1 MQAISHPRMTPW
13 VVRLILANAVVLLLL
28 DTVIT
33 SEGAFRA
40 LAFDPASAL
49 SRPWTFF
56 TYMFVHADLLH
67 LLANSLGLWMLGS
80 AVEQRLGGEKFLL
93 YYLYCGVGAAFFA
106 LLLSKFALV
115 QPFVGASGAILGLA
129 VALAILWPDAEMIVI
144 PIPIPM
150 KARTFAILLVAFN
163 AIMALPFL
171 RGNSSIAY
179 EAHLGGALFG
189 YLFFRLQSFGPESS
203 MPRRRCS
210 VRSWCSP
217 APPRRSARAGSPR
230 RRGAGLAAVARWRS
244 GPGGPRDG
252 PRARQDQRGGDRK
265 PHARRTPLPR
275 RHRKAEAPATALAER
290 RER

>member
-1 MQAISHPRMTPW
+1 M
-13 VVRLILANAVVLLLL
+13 VLLLL
-28 DTVIT
+28 ETVFT

-40 LAFDPASAL
+40 LAFDPANAL
-49 SRPWTFF
+49 SRPWTFV

-106 LLLSKFALV
+106 LLLSRFALV
-115 QPFVGASGAILGLA
+115 APFVGASGAVLGLA

-171 RGNSSIAY
+171 RGSSNVAY

-203 MPRRRCS
+203 AAPAAGAAPGHGAARRRARPSGPRR
-210 VRSWCSP
+210 VP
-217 APPRRSARAGSPR
+217 A
-230 RRGAGLAAVARWRS
+230 AAATAAAPS
-244 GPGGPRDG
+244 
-252 PRARQDQRGGDRK
+252 RGGDAD
-265 PHARRTPLPR
+265 PVAREMDRVLDKISAEGLASLTPD
-275 RHRKAEAPATALAER
+275 ER
-290 RER
+290 RFLDDIAKQKRQQLH

>member
-13 VVRLILANAVVLLLL
+13 VLRLIFVNAAVLLLL
-28 DTVIT
+28 DTVFT
-33 SEGAFRA
+33 SDGSFHA
-40 LAFDPASAL
+40 LAFDPATAL

-93 YYLYCGVGAAFFA
+93 YYIYCGVGAAFFA
-106 LLLSKFALV
+106 LLLSRFAV
-115 QPFVGASGAILGLA
+115 VAPFVGASGCVLGLA
-129 VALAILWPDAEMIVI
+129 VALAILWPDAEMIII

-150 KARTFAILLVAFN
+150 KARTFAILLVGFN

-171 RGNSSIAY
+171 RGRSNIAY

-203 MPRRRCS
+203 APRRQVQRPVMVQPGAAEAERSRRVPAAASTAS
-210 VRSWCSP
+210 VPSRGGEVDP
-217 APPRRSARAGSPR
+217 VAREMDRVLDKISAE
-230 RRGAGLAAVARWRS
+230 GLAS
-244 GPGGPRDG
+244 L
-252 PRARQDQRGGDRK
+252 
-265 PHARRTPLPR
+265 TPD
-275 RHRKAEAPATALAER
+275 ER
-290 RER
+290 RFLDDIAKQKRQQLH

>member
-13 VVRLILANAVVLLLL
+13 VLRLIFVNAAVLLLL
-28 DTVIT
+28 DTVFT
-33 SEGAFRA
+33 SDGSFHA
-40 LAFDPASAL
+40 LAFDPATAL

-56 TYMFVHADLLH
+56 TYLFVHADLLH

-129 VALAILWPDAEMIVI
+129 VALAILWPDAEMLVI

-203 MPRRRCS
+203 TPRRQVQRP
-210 VRSWCSP
+210 VMVQPGAAEAERSRRVP
-217 APPRRSARAGSPR
+217 AAAAAPASMPSRSSEVDP
-230 RRGAGLAAVARWRS
+230 VAREMDRVLDKIS
-244 GPGGPRDG
+244 AEGIQSLTPDERRFLDDI
-252 PRARQDQRGGDRK
+252 ARQKRQQL
-265 PHARRTPLPR
+265 H
-275 RHRKAEAPATALAER
+275 
-290 RER
+290 